1 MSTQYQ
7 KVTVTLP
14 KELLE
19 RLNET
24 VPSRKRSMFIAEAI
38 EEQLALIEQSS
49 ALAETAGSW
58 PLENHPT
65 MQDDEAIDLWLKD
78 VRRSWG

>member
-1 MSTQYQ
+1 MPTEYQ

-14 KELLE
+14 QELLE

-24 VPSRKRSMFIAEAI
+24 VPSRKRSSFITEVVR
-38 EEQLALIEQSS
+38 EQLELTEQSS

-58 PLENHPT
+58 SLKNHPT
-65 MQDDEAIDLWLKD
+65 MQNDEAIDLWLKD
-78 VRRSWG
+78 ARH

>member
-1 MSTQYQ
+1 MSMEQQ

-19 RLNET
+19 RLNKA
-24 VPSRKRSMFIAEAI
+24 VPGRKRSLFVVAAI
-38 EEQLALIEQSS
+38 EEQLALTEQSS

-58 PLENHPT
+58 SSENHPT
-65 MQDDEAIDLWLKD
+65 MHDDAGI
-78 VRRSWG
+78 VQVA

>member
-1 MSTQYQ
+1 MSTEYQ

-19 RLNET
+19 RLNQT
-24 VPSRKRSMFIAEAI
+24 VPSRKRSSFITEAI
-38 EEQLALIEQSS
+38 KEQLELTEQRS

-58 PLENHPT
+58 SLENHST
-65 MQDDEAIDLWLKD
+65 LRDDAGIDRRLKD
-78 VRRSWG
+78 VRH